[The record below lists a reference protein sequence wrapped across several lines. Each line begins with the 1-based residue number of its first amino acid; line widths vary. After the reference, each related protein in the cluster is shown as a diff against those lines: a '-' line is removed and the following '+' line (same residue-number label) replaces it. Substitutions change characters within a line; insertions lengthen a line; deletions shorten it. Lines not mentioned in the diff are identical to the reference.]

1 MNRKFILILL
11 SVVAA
16 IALLVFA
23 VACGRTVTVTFDE
36 GGATKTVSVKSGSVV
51 QDYTPQKDGYEFS
64 CWTEKESGAE
74 FDFSQPITEDVTLV
88 AVWQYARVTVRFDS
102 AGGTAVPFQ
111 TFDKGGCA
119 SLPEAPQNGYKA
131 FAGWYRQGEDEPF
144 DFSLPV
150 FESLTL
156 VAKWETIRV
165 AVYFDSDGG
174 SVVPARIA
182 EKGECIAAPSATKKE
197 GFDFVCWRKEDGEE
211 FSFEEPVLSSMTLKA
226 EWRVNSFRVCF
237 DAAGGTETESQ
248 LVEKGGK
255 AVFPESYRFG
265 YVLLGWYEEGSE
277 TPFDFEKGIYENVFL
292 CARWEATDAFEGLC
306 GEWTGRSAT
315 EKGDAHYC
323 LLIDG
328 DGGAAFSV
336 TGDDCAFSDG
346 EAEVFTYGENRVIVS
361 FKDGGQ
367 TRRIDFVWDG
377 IGLSSQK
384 AFFDETLELE
394 KTPDALFDPAELAGV
409 WKGVAQADFFGETVE
424 VSYVLDITF
433 DGKGVL
439 TYEARDSETELLIVG
454 FYAKDNL
461 LVVEYVYFQG
471 AQTSYFISFRVDGD
485 RLICDSAIFGETL
498 VLKREDADGEG
509 KAEFLRAIKKF

>member
-165 AVYFDSDGG
+165 AFASTRRAAPRRKVSLWKKEERRSFPKAIVSDTFCSVGMRRAAKLLSISKRGYMKMFFSARGG
-174 SVVPARIA
+174 SQPTHSRDFA
-182 EKGECIAAPSATKKE
+182 ES
-197 GFDFVCWRKEDGEE
+197 
-211 FSFEEPVLSSMTLKA
+211 
-226 EWRVNSFRVCF
+226 
-237 DAAGGTETESQ
+237 
-248 LVEKGGK
+248 
-255 AVFPESYRFG
+255 
-265 YVLLGWYEEGSE
+265 
-277 TPFDFEKGIYENVFL
+277 
-292 CARWEATDAFEGLC
+292 
-306 GEWTGRSAT
+306 GR
-315 EKGDAHYC
+315 
-323 LLIDG
+323 
-328 DGGAAFSV
+328 GGA
-336 TGDDCAFSDG
+336 
-346 EAEVFTYGENRVIVS
+346 
-361 FKDGGQ
+361 
-367 TRRIDFVWDG
+367 RR
-377 IGLSSQK
+377 
-384 AFFDETLELE
+384 
-394 KTPDALFDPAELAGV
+394 
-409 WKGVAQADFFGETVE
+409 
-424 VSYVLDITF
+424 
-433 DGKGVL
+433 
-439 TYEARDSETELLIVG
+439 
-454 FYAKDNL
+454 
-461 LVVEYVYFQG
+461 
-471 AQTSYFISFRVDGD
+471 
-485 RLICDSAIFGETL
+485 
-498 VLKREDADGEG
+498 KRETCVIAYS
-509 KAEFLRAIKKF
+509 

>member
-119 SLPEAPQNGYKA
+119 SLPEAPQNGYKT

-182 EKGECIAAPSATKKE
+182 EKGECIAAPSAPKKE

-265 YVLLGWYEEGSE
+265 YVLLG
-277 TPFDFEKGIYENVFL
+277 
-292 CARWEATDAFEGLC
+292 
-306 GEWTGRSAT
+306 
-315 EKGDAHYC
+315 
-323 LLIDG
+323 
-328 DGGAAFSV
+328 
-336 TGDDCAFSDG
+336 
-346 EAEVFTYGENRVIVS
+346 
-361 FKDGGQ
+361 
-367 TRRIDFVWDG
+367 
-377 IGLSSQK
+377 
-384 AFFDETLELE
+384 
-394 KTPDALFDPAELAGV
+394 
-409 WKGVAQADFFGETVE
+409 
-424 VSYVLDITF
+424 
-433 DGKGVL
+433 
-439 TYEARDSETELLIVG
+439 
-454 FYAKDNL
+454 
-461 LVVEYVYFQG
+461 
-471 AQTSYFISFRVDGD
+471 
-485 RLICDSAIFGETL
+485 
-498 VLKREDADGEG
+498 
-509 KAEFLRAIKKF
+509 

>member
-182 EKGECIAAPSATKKE
+182 EKGECIAAPSAPKKE

-226 EWRVNSFRVCF
+226 
-237 DAAGGTETESQ
+237 
-248 LVEKGGK
+248 
-255 AVFPESYRFG
+255 
-265 YVLLGWYEEGSE
+265 
-277 TPFDFEKGIYENVFL
+277 
-292 CARWEATDAFEGLC
+292 
-306 GEWTGRSAT
+306 
-315 EKGDAHYC
+315 
-323 LLIDG
+323 
-328 DGGAAFSV
+328 
-336 TGDDCAFSDG
+336 
-346 EAEVFTYGENRVIVS
+346 
-361 FKDGGQ
+361 
-367 TRRIDFVWDG
+367 
-377 IGLSSQK
+377 
-384 AFFDETLELE
+384 
-394 KTPDALFDPAELAGV
+394 
-409 WKGVAQADFFGETVE
+409 
-424 VSYVLDITF
+424 
-433 DGKGVL
+433 
-439 TYEARDSETELLIVG
+439 
-454 FYAKDNL
+454 
-461 LVVEYVYFQG
+461 
-471 AQTSYFISFRVDGD
+471 
-485 RLICDSAIFGETL
+485 
-498 VLKREDADGEG
+498 
-509 KAEFLRAIKKF
+509 